1 MDDGA
6 AVFGPGRSPP
16 VDCPYHVVL
25 MPPAA
30 ADRPIRADG
39 LEINEVD
46 DGLVLYQPWP
56 GQVHYLNNTA
66 AFVFE
71 LCSGEHTIV
80 EIAASMANAFSMP
93 TQPIDSVVQCVGELR
108 AKGVLT

>member
-1 MDDGA
+1 MT
-6 AVFGPGRSPP
+6 
-16 VDCPYHVVL
+16 
-25 MPPAA
+25 PAA
-30 ADRPIRADG
+30 TDRPTRVDG

-46 DGLVLYQPWP
+46 DGLVLYQPGP

-71 LCSGEHTIV
+71 LCSGRHTIG

-93 TQPIDSVVQCVGELR
+93 APPIDTVVQCVEQLR
-108 AKGVLT
+108 GKGVLT

>member
-1 MDDGA
+1 MA
-6 AVFGPGRSPP
+6 P
-16 VDCPYHVVL
+16 V
-25 MPPAA
+25 AT
-30 ADRPIRADG
+30 DRPIRADG

-46 DGLVLYQPWP
+46 DGLVLYQPSP

-71 LCSGEHTIV
+71 LCSGEHTIA
-80 EIAASMANAFSMP
+80 EIATSMAGAFSMP
-93 TQPIDSVVQCVGELR
+93 EPPIDSVAQCVEELR